1 MLRPVVT
8 SLNRKLNRKT
18 ITLMAV
24 AIETSVCFLPQIASY
39 MLTYFN
45 LAGILELAKLEYTNI
60 TNSSLYSR

>member
-1 MLRPVVT
+1 
-8 SLNRKLNRKT
+8 
-18 ITLMAV
+18 MAV